1 MNPMSTAATPLSTS
15 MDPCFDADWSAT
27 NTPSS
32 PSLPARTPTS
42 SRISD
47 PLCLHFVRDLPVRT
61 GYLPQSCPV
70 VSTRS
75 NHALLRAVP
84 YFPTDIVEQNLLLA
98 SSGRRLD
105 PRPSGSGSQIDRN
118 VRLEDCTSQNQ
129 SSAQG
134 YGYYTPQRG
143 FSDVP
148 IPQDDQVGHDGCSLK
163 TASIQGSSTASS
175 MATQAEFAH
184 IAQNNTPSSF
194 FCFRTS
200 RATVDTA
207 NATSNTA
214 AMLPTSQ
221 LPLLNLD
228 TNDDDDDI
236 HNSWSRQPRHP
247 RIPMRNHALPLPLL
261 DEH

>member
-15 MDPCFDADWSAT
+15 MDACFDADWSAT

-32 PSLPARTPTS
+32 PSLPARTTTS
-42 SRISD
+42 SRMSD
-47 PLCLHFVRDLPVRT
+47 PLCLHFGRDPPVRT
-61 GYLPQSCPV
+61 GSLLQSAT
-70 VSTRS
+70 TRT
-75 NHALLRAVP
+75 NHAFLRAAP
-84 YFPTDIVEQNLLLA
+84 YFPTDIVEQNLLA

-105 PRPSGSGSQIDRN
+105 PRPSGSQIDRN
-118 VRLEDCTSQNQ
+118 ILLEDCTSQNNN
-129 SSAQG
+129 SSQG

-194 FCFRTS
+194 FCFKTS

-207 NATSNTA
+207 NTTSNTA

-236 HNSWSRQPRHP
+236 HNSRSRQPRHP

-261 DEH
+261 EEH